1 MARTN
6 GRVNPGNGLAPG
18 ANGAAQADPSLRS
31 ARGRALRSR
40 AGSSPHPSALPFAS
54 LEGALAE
61 LQAENAALRD
71 RVAALEVERDGQM
84 RGIEVLTHGLR
95 RRGCCDHEPS
105 NGSL

>member
-6 GRVNPGNGLAPG
+6 GHVNLASEELQRLL
-18 ANGAAQADPSLRS
+18 AENEALREQV
-31 ARGRALRSR
+31 RALER
-40 AGSSPHPSALPFAS
+40 
-54 LEGALAE
+54 
-61 LQAENAALRD
+61 
-71 RVAALEVERDGQM
+71 ERDGTM